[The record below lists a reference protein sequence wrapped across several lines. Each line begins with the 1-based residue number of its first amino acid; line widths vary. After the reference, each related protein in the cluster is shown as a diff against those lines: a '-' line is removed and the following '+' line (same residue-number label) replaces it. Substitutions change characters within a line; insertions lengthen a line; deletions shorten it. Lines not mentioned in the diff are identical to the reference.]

1 MLHMSRKARSA
12 IAEAGVVIG
21 YSTYLK
27 LLRSLL
33 HGKEVVAYGMTQEVE
48 RAQQAVQEALK
59 GNSVCVIS
67 SGDAGVYG
75 MAGVI
80 LEVLKKEDAKKID
93 IEMVPGIIAAVSCAS
108 LLGAPLM
115 NDFAA
120 ISLSDLLTS
129 WKEIEGRIHAA
140 ARSNFIIVLYNP
152 KSKTRTKPLA
162 KTWKILKKYRPDET
176 PVGIVKNAYR
186 EGQVVKIISLKDAPS
201 FTGIDMATTIIVGNP
216 KTYVKNGFM
225 ITPRGYPL
233 KR

>member
-1 MLHMSRKARSA
+1 M
-12 IAEAGVVIG
+12 VIG

-27 LLRSLL
+27 LLKSLL
-33 HGKEVVAYGMTQEVE
+33 AGKEVVAYGMTQEVE
-48 RAQQAVQEALK
+48 RAQQAIRKALE
-59 GNSVCVIS
+59 GSSVCVIS

-80 LEVLKKEDAKKID
+80 LEVLGEEDAKKID
-93 IEMVPGIIAAVSCAS
+93 VEIVPGIISAVSCAS

-129 WKEIEGRIHAA
+129 WKEIENRLHAA

-162 KTWKILKKYRPDET
+162 KAWKILKKYRPAET

-186 EGQVVKIISLKDAPS
+186 DGQIVKITPLKDAPS
-201 FTGIDMATTIIVGNP
+201 FNGIDMATTIIIGNT

-233 KR
+233 KRRVSGVPVLSK